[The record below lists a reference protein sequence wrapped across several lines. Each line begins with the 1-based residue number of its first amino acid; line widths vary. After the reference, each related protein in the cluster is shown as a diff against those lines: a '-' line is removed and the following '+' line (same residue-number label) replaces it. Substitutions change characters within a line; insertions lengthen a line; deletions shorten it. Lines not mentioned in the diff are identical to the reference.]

1 MVGRTI
7 EQNELLNL
15 YESNDSQ
22 FVVVYGRRRVGKT
35 YLINQ
40 TFADKFTFKHAGLSP
55 IELKNMKGRSLLNK
69 QLKSFYQSLIEQGME
84 KCDKPEDWFEAFALL
99 KKFLI
104 EKDSGSRQVVFI
116 DEFPWLDTPKSDF
129 ITAFESFWNNWGCAR
144 NNLMLIVCGSATS
157 YILNKLINNHGGLYG
172 RITYQI
178 KLMPFSLKECEELFQ
193 EKKIQISR
201 YDIAQAYMMVGGIPY
216 YLNYFSS
223 NLTFPENIDNL
234 FFKVNAKL
242 KDEFNNLFS
251 STFSNPEATK
261 SIVKLLAK
269 KNIGYTKK
277 EIMNTL
283 PASDADSLNSTLSSL
298 VGSDFVMKY
307 VPFKGKKRDEC
318 YKLIDPF
325 SIFYLKIVNEQSSIN
340 ETYYTDNFNS
350 QKFVSWR
357 GIAFENVCLNHIK
370 QIKAALGISGV
381 STNQSVLHIQGNE
394 NTNSKQIDLIIERKD
409 DVVNVCEIKY
419 YGDVFSVDK
428 KYYET
433 LLGRVNY
440 VTSLISKKSV
450 VQNTLITTFGLKKN
464 EYSGIFS
471 KSICL
476 NDLFN

>member
-1 MVGRTI
+1 M
-7 EQNELLNL
+7 
-15 YESNDSQ
+15 
-22 FVVVYGRRRVGKT
+22 
-35 YLINQ
+35 
-40 TFADKFTFKHAGLSP
+40 
-55 IELKNMKGRSLLNK
+55 
-69 QLKSFYQSLIEQGME
+69 
-84 KCDKPEDWFEAFALL
+84 
-99 KKFLI
+99 
-104 EKDSGSRQVVFI
+104 
-116 DEFPWLDTPKSDF
+116 
-129 ITAFESFWNNWGCAR
+129 
-144 NNLMLIVCGSATS
+144 
-157 YILNKLINNHGGLYG
+157 
-172 RITYQI
+172 
-178 KLMPFSLKECEELFQ
+178 
-193 EKKIQISR
+193 
-201 YDIAQAYMMVGGIPY
+201 
-216 YLNYFSS
+216 
-223 NLTFPENIDNL
+223 

-242 KDEFNNLFS
+242 KGEFNNLLS
-251 STFSNPEATK
+251 LDFSNLKTTMA
-261 SIVKLLAK
+261 IIKLLAK
-269 KNIGYTKK
+269 NDVGYTKN
-277 EIMNTL
+277 EIMDAL
-283 PASDADSLNSTLSSL
+283 SMSDGESLYTALSSL

-394 NTNSKQIDLIIERKD
+394 NTNGKQIDLIIERKD

-433 LLGRVNY
+433 LLSRVNY

-450 VQNTLITTFGLKKN
+450 VQNTLITTFGLKKS

-476 NDLFN
+476 DDLFN

>member
-1 MVGRTI
+1 
-7 EQNELLNL
+7 
-15 YESNDSQ
+15 
-22 FVVVYGRRRVGKT
+22 
-35 YLINQ
+35 
-40 TFADKFTFKHAGLSP
+40 
-55 IELKNMKGRSLLNK
+55 
-69 QLKSFYQSLIEQGME
+69 
-84 KCDKPEDWFEAFALL
+84 
-99 KKFLI
+99 
-104 EKDSGSRQVVFI
+104 
-116 DEFPWLDTPKSDF
+116 
-129 ITAFESFWNNWGCAR
+129 
-144 NNLMLIVCGSATS
+144 
-157 YILNKLINNHGGLYG
+157 
-172 RITYQI
+172 
-178 KLMPFSLKECEELFQ
+178 MPFSLKECEELFQ
-193 EKKIQISR
+193 EKKIQISI

-223 NLTFPENIDNL
+223 NLTFIENIDNL

-242 KDEFNNLFS
+242 KGEFNNLLS
-251 STFSNPEATK
+251 LDFSNLKITMA
-261 SIVKLLAK
+261 IIKLLAK
-269 KNIGYTKK
+269 NDVGYTKN
-277 EIMNTL
+277 EIMDAL
-283 PASDADSLNSTLSSL
+283 SMSDGESLYTALSSL

-394 NTNSKQIDLIIERKD
+394 NTNGKQIDLIIERKD

-433 LLGRVNY
+433 LLSRVNY

-476 NDLFN
+476 DDLFN

>member
-1 MVGRTI
+1 M
-7 EQNELLNL
+7 
-15 YESNDSQ
+15 
-22 FVVVYGRRRVGKT
+22 
-35 YLINQ
+35 
-40 TFADKFTFKHAGLSP
+40 
-55 IELKNMKGRSLLNK
+55 
-69 QLKSFYQSLIEQGME
+69 
-84 KCDKPEDWFEAFALL
+84 
-99 KKFLI
+99 
-104 EKDSGSRQVVFI
+104 
-116 DEFPWLDTPKSDF
+116 
-129 ITAFESFWNNWGCAR
+129 
-144 NNLMLIVCGSATS
+144 
-157 YILNKLINNHGGLYG
+157 
-172 RITYQI
+172 
-178 KLMPFSLKECEELFQ
+178 
-193 EKKIQISR
+193 QISR

-223 NLTFPENIDNL
+223 NLIFIENIDNL

-242 KDEFNNLFS
+242 KGEFNNLLS
-251 STFSNPEATK
+251 LDFSNLKTTMA
-261 SIVKLLAK
+261 IIKLLAK
-269 KNIGYTKK
+269 NDVGYTKN
-277 EIMNTL
+277 EIMDAL
-283 PASDADSLNSTLSSL
+283 SMSDGESLYTALSSL

-370 QIKAALGISGV
+370 QIKVALGISGV

-394 NTNSKQIDLIIERKD
+394 NTSGKQIDLIIERKD

-419 YGDVFSVDK
+419 YGDIFSVDK